1 MLDRAPDSSAD
12 SGQYLWYIPNT
23 VEAGHR
29 GDDTTE
35 GLTDLDRSSDLA
47 RLAEGHGWEGALIG
61 AGWGRPDTFT
71 VAAVLAARTRTF
83 RPLVAIRPGFWSA
96 AQFAS
101 AAATLDQASRGR
113 VLVNVVT
120 GVDDVAAYGDTER
133 DPARRYARTREF
145 IQLVRRLWSEE
156 EVTFRGDYFQVEAST
171 LAHRPFGAEAGLHPR
186 LYFGGA
192 SAAAEQVGALEADVQ
207 LFWGEPFDGIATRIA
222 RLRELG
228 QSLGRAHPPLEFGL
242 RVTTV
247 VRSTSDEAWRV
258 AEAKVAKMAGDAQR
272 WRGFAHDASTA
283 EGQRRL
289 LEVAA
294 RGDVVDTC
302 LYTAPG
308 RYGGSGAATTWLVG
322 SYDEVADALWR
333 YRQLGVTHFVL
344 SDTPYR
350 DQTIEVG
357 DNLLPRLRSQ
367 EGSPSDQAAAST
379 AAGWSTRP

>member
-1 MLDRAPDSSAD
+1 M
-12 SGQYLWYIPNT
+12 
-23 VEAGHR
+23 
-29 GDDTTE
+29 
-35 GLTDLDRSSDLA
+35 
-47 RLAEGHGWEGALIG
+47 
-61 AGWGRPDTFT
+61 
-71 VAAVLAARTRTF
+71 AAVLAARTRSF
-83 RPLVAIRPGFWSA
+83 RPLIAIRPGFWSA

-113 VLVNVVT
+113 VLVNIVT
-120 GVDDVAAYGDTER
+120 GVDDLAAYGDTET

-145 IQLVRRLWSEE
+145 YRTWC
-156 EVTFRGDYFQVEAST
+156 
-171 LAHRPFGAEAGLHPR
+171 AGCGTRSRSP
-186 LYFGGA
+186 
-192 SAAAEQVGALEADVQ
+192 SAATTSAWRRRRWRSVPSGRGWPPPPPLFRRSVGSRRAGRALEADVQ
-207 LFWGEPFDGIATRIA
+207 LFWGEPLDGIAARIA
-222 RLRELG
+222 RLRHLG

-247 VRSTSDEAWRV
+247 VRATSDEAWRV
-258 AEAKVAKMAGDAQR
+258 AEAKVAEMASAAHD
-272 WRGFAHDASTA
+272 WRGFAHDARTA

-294 RGDVVDTC
+294 RGEVVDTC

-322 SYDEVADALWR
+322 SDGEVADALRR

-357 DNLLPRLRSQ
+357 DHLLPRLRSQ
-367 EGSPSDQAAAST
+367 ENSVL
-379 AAGWSTRP
+379 